1 MVDIKFW
8 KLYDIRITLYSG
20 VCGVADYE
28 FQIGFLKFHRLRVDF
43 DEIFCVFPV
52 SPNLFSCCSYQ

>member
-8 KLYDIRITLYSG
+8 KLYDIRITLYLG
-20 VCGVADYE
+20 VFGVADYE

-43 DEIFCVFPV
+43 DEILCVSRFP
-52 SPNLFSCCSYQ
+52 